1 LQLLIEFRVICLS
14 NLKLAEG
21 RKLNFFP
28 FKVLIFITLGLCPH
42 PHPPLQLRIYFE
54 TIDLDIKLRKT
65 CGVERR
71 SGKQLMEYAFMS
83 VSETVGRKP
92 VILLGSLVFTA
103 GSVIMGLANTKEVL
117 LVGRIVVGV
126 GIGKFI
132 FLI

>member
-1 LQLLIEFRVICLS
+1 
-14 NLKLAEG
+14 
-21 RKLNFFP
+21 
-28 FKVLIFITLGLCPH
+28 
-42 PHPPLQLRIYFE
+42 
-54 TIDLDIKLRKT
+54 
-65 CGVERR
+65 
-71 SGKQLMEYAFMS
+71 MS